1 MRLPVLAHKAFFDCY
16 WREERTAVARDMETP
31 EDTGTPQSIEDT
43 VNKVWRGIALRMLDK
58 EQHAMAIT
66 DAKCLIDSLN
76 LPLSTQALIDRFLA
90 EQIWKINASYPDTEH
105 DLVVFSDNE
114 FALYSM
120 ATALIYSWQMKSS
133 DRESH
138 IAFVAKRIQTAR

>member
-1 MRLPVLAHKAFFDCY
+1 MF
-16 WREERTAVARDMETP
+16 W
-31 EDTGTPQSIEDT
+31 
-43 VNKVWRGIALRMLDK
+43 
-58 EQHAMAIT
+58 
-66 DAKCLIDSLN
+66 IDSLN

-138 IAFVAKRIQTAR
+138 IRLLRKEYKPLGRLLRIVAYGAVASSPLKKGTHWQDDLIGLALDAMRNLTLDPVEPDTYDLLNLMLNNEPSLSKAC